1 MANTYTTP
9 TTNVKTYARI
19 IAIRN
24 QFAYAF
30 KMIYDYSPK
39 EYGPYLDV
47 IEDKKINYITFWGCK
62 FNELKNKNEKWC
74 ELTIYVDWEKHNSFM
89 LSGET
94 TIALSIKRKGIIP
107 ETECAV
113 DLMVQ
118 VIKEYELT
126 PRFSVGFTDN
136 ITTNEHDRLMKVLG
150 LVKGSRVEWHGTKE
164 LIRQREIPSLNEMRT
179 EFYVANE

>member
-1 MANTYTTP
+1 MANTYTT
-9 TTNVKTYARI
+9 TSVKTYARI

-30 KMIYDYSPK
+30 KMIYNYSP
-39 EYGPYLDV
+39 EECVPYLDV
-47 IEDKKINYITFWGCK
+47 IEEKKISYITFWGEK
-62 FNELKNKNEKWC
+62 YNEFKNKNEKWC

-107 ETECAV
+107 ETESAV

-118 VIKEYELT
+118 VIKEYGLT
-126 PRFSVGFTDN
+126 PRFSVGFADN
-136 ITTNEHDRLMKVLG
+136 ITTNEYDRLMRVLR
-150 LVKGSRVEWHGTKE
+150 LVKGSKVEWHGTKE
-164 LIRQREIPSLNEMRT
+164 LIREREIPSLNEMRT